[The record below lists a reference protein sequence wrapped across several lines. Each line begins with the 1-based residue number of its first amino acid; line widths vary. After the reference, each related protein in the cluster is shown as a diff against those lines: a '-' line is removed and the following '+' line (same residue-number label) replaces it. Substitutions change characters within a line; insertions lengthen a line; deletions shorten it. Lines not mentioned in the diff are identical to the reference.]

1 MITIDNLDS
10 SKPFKELF
18 SKICER
24 GEDAW
29 KEVTQN
35 RETFNPDVKTLRSMY
50 DNGILK
56 MLSIYKDNQ
65 LCGHILL
72 TQHHNV
78 FNVERKALQVLS
90 IYIYPEFRNL
100 RIFPKIFSFLR
111 HYAKENK
118 CQEITLAMPALDRR
132 SNRLLRY
139 FGYPQD
145 YLYKLEVK

>member
-1 MITIDNLDS
+1 MITICNFDS

-35 RETFNPDVKTLRSMY
+35 GEKFQPDVKTLRNMY
-50 DNGILK
+50 ETGRLK
-56 MLSIYKDNQ
+56 MLVIYKEDQ

-72 TQHHNV
+72 TMHHNV

-100 RIFPKIFSFLR
+100 RIFPKIFLFLR

-118 CQEITLAMPALDRR
+118 CKEITLAMPALDRR